1 MAVNL
6 NPGADQT
13 LVAAAYRSA
22 MANVPKD
29 LSGTF
34 EALAAS
40 YDETMQS
47 VADSWSGV
55 IKDVATLGSA
65 AVATAIKNSISRP
78 GYGNMIRYSSVDQLS
93 EEKRAEIGTYKEYAA
108 GDQEMVTKLKN
119 KYGEIPE
126 DVDLTKI
133 VPGSDKFT
141 TKKGVTKDRIGMTYG
156 ELKKAYEGATL
167 SEKEWEEL
175 NLQNTPIYI
184 GDELTNIRKG
194 LRALWGKTDR
204 DSVIKRQEL
213 KSHRDKLF
221 SELDFL
227 ENVDNFNNENLANGL
242 IDEGA
247 TGKLPLLMQNALS
260 AYKTKSKKILEGDWA
275 GYHVV
280 PTRDGND
287 DLNFILKDPEGR
299 VVTGQ
304 GVDGEILTER
314 GGKPYS
320 ISTSKMNSLLTPK
333 YDETRRQAWN
343 KMFDGLL
350 ASNIKN
356 FSDIGYGNKA
366 RDFVQTEEELF
377 GLMGHNPGNNSSN
390 FVDDLNNPSGTSA
403 AIFSGMGQVKL
414 AEMGVKDIGK
424 KGYDAE
430 DFIGEGVAT
439 QNYKIVKDALLNKTS
454 GNYDFK
460 TTQNAFIEYVTDVA
474 SKMHKFKNPNAIK
487 TIQSTQ
493 IERDLSGF
501 VKKVKNKNSIIG
513 LGDNTFKLEKLQ
525 DGTDVYYTMDENDEL
540 AVFTQYE
547 LQANYGGNFSNE
559 DIGGGKRLS
568 PDQRQKAKNE
578 LQNKGFGGSSSNEES
593 LSDLIG
599 EETDDIAVKG
609 LLKGKS
615 FQYKGNEFSFK
626 THGTMDGNYVT
637 ASITVDGK
645 LYKKKFSTNPVDE
658 TALSEF
664 LNDPTLI
671 KY

>member
-93 EEKRAEIGTYKEYAA
+93 EEKRAEIGTYADY
-108 GDQEMVTKLKN
+108 V
-119 KYGEIPE
+119 E
-126 DVDLTKI
+126 DVKGGEKGYQKYVDEESGTGVEDVNIL
-133 VPGSDKFT
+133 S
-141 TKKGVTKDRIGMTYG
+141 KK
-156 ELKKAYEGATL
+156 EWLKKRDAGEGVL